1 MGGDHQ
7 CPVCQ
12 ATFTRP
18 QHVARHMRSR
28 MYFFFHSSTN
38 FAPLCHRRVLPP
50 VISISFHDQFT
61 HRSSTDTGDRPY
73 KCQYCGDQFARS
85 DLLSRHVNKCHANE
99 KPPQSA
105 TNGRR
110 KGSASTSRATTSKQ
124 ACDQCVQSSLP
135 CDGCNPCSKCVQ
147 RKSRCTY
154 VKFHRQTAPSGPG
167 HHVPRPASVSSS
179 LGNGR
184 LSMDDFILAPPPMSV
199 PSMDTSSGD
208 PLYTTPF
215 AFNHVYASSA
225 NAVHL
230 PMSLSSDSD
239 IAGRNRVQA
248 ELLRHAGAPMLAN
261 LQGSSALVPELYTD
275 HNQPSNHWLEWGEG
289 TNPGLTAAQTSQP
302 QFASLDEAFSQNQ
315 YAYRPRRNS
324 VDYSDGSSASQ
335 SIPSSATS
343 SNAHLPL
350 SAGDMYQGVSEEFQQ
365 RMLLDPQRR
374 RDSMTS
380 APESHDQQSD
390 QHSRVGEGGFSSAFG
405 LMSIDDPNVLAG
417 LSTDGVPFFSNAAM
431 NMRPHSPNATPMPP
445 KALSQQQLRDRGMS
459 LSALPTPGLGRDN
472 DILWRTFIRTPMSGL
487 HPAGSEM
494 PGVMPQSPSSRR
506 RVRVSSLP
514 SSKTP
519 TVERALPG
527 MANGNGEG
535 ARTTLHGNPEDLRSY
550 EAAVNARSASL
561 NLNLPKRRGTRAS
574 PPASVSSGASGT
586 NHRTDTTHSQSNT
599 NFDLNVSRPSSSS
612 SVSSLSQAF
621 MSPHLPPM
629 KGAAPPMNG
638 VSISLPVPRVSSMG
652 SSSTQSGSR
661 ESSVAS
667 DCTGSSESEIFRPAF
682 KRLPSQTLGPVNAKR
697 AQLEKH
703 GAAEK
708 GSIIV
713 NGDRTLPD
721 VPNGGSRRIAAL
733 PGRACQTSDKHS
745 SRNGLSVAR
754 Q

>member
-18 QHVARHMRSR
+18 QHVARHMRS
-28 MYFFFHSSTN
+28 H
-38 FAPLCHRRVLPP
+38 
-50 VISISFHDQFT
+50 
-61 HRSSTDTGDRPY
+61 TGDRPY

-167 HHVPRPASVSSS
+167 HHVPRPASASST

-184 LSMDDFILAPPPMSV
+184 PSMDDFILGPPPVSV

-208 PLYTTPF
+208 SLYPTPF
-215 AFNHVYASSA
+215 SFNHVYASSA

-248 ELLRHAGAPMLAN
+248 EFLHHTGAPMLSN
-261 LQGSSALVPELYTD
+261 PQGSSALLPELYTD
-275 HNQPSNHWLEWGEG
+275 HNQPSNHWLGWGES
-289 TNPGLTAAQTSQP
+289 THSGLTTVQTSQP
-302 QFASLDEAFSQNQ
+302 QFTSLNEAFSQNL
-315 YAYRPRRNS
+315 YGADDSDNFSSEMFTGPFIGLAYRPRRDS
-324 VDYSDGSSASQ
+324 VGYSDGSSASQ
-335 SIPSSATS
+335 SVPSSATS
-343 SNAHLPL
+343 SNVHLPL
-350 SAGDMYQGVSEEFQQ
+350 SAGDMYQDTSEDFQQ
-365 RMLLDPQRR
+365 RMLLEPQRR
-374 RDSMTS
+374 RDSMSSTS
-380 APESHDQQSD
+380 VPESHDQQSD

-459 LSALPTPGLGRDN
+459 LSALPTPGLGRDS
-472 DILWRTFIRTPMSGL
+472 DTLWRAFMRTPMSGP
-487 HPAGSEM
+487 HPASSEA
-494 PGVMPQSPSSRR
+494 PGAMPQSPSSRR

-519 TVERALPG
+519 TVERVLPG
-527 MANGNGEG
+527 MTNGNGEG
-535 ARTTLHGNPEDLRSY
+535 VRMTLHGNPEDLRSY

-561 NLNLPKRRGTRAS
+561 NLNLPKRR
-574 PPASVSSGASGT
+574 
-586 NHRTDTTHSQSNT
+586 DTIHLQSNT
-599 NFDLNVSRPSSSS
+599 DFNLNASRPSSSS
-612 SVSSLSQAF
+612 SASSLSQ
-621 MSPHLPPM
+621 
-629 KGAAPPMNG
+629 
-638 VSISLPVPRVSSMG
+638 
-652 SSSTQSGSR
+652 
-661 ESSVAS
+661 
-667 DCTGSSESEIFRPAF
+667 
-682 KRLPSQTLGPVNAKR
+682 
-697 AQLEKH
+697 
-703 GAAEK
+703 
-708 GSIIV
+708 
-713 NGDRTLPD
+713 
-721 VPNGGSRRIAAL
+721 
-733 PGRACQTSDKHS
+733 
-745 SRNGLSVAR
+745 
-754 Q
+754 

>member
-18 QHVARHMRSR
+18 QHVARHMRS
-28 MYFFFHSSTN
+28 H
-38 FAPLCHRRVLPP
+38 
-50 VISISFHDQFT
+50 
-61 HRSSTDTGDRPY
+61 TGDRPY

-99 KPPQSA
+99 KPPQTA

-167 HHVPRPASVSSS
+167 HHVPRPTSLVSS

-184 LSMDDFILAPPPMSV
+184 LSMDDFILGPSPLSV
-199 PSMDTSSGD
+199 PSMDPSSGD

-215 AFNHVYASSA
+215 SFNHVYASSA

-230 PMSLSSDSD
+230 PMSLSSDSE
-239 IAGRNRVQA
+239 ISGRSRAQA

-261 LQGSSALVPELYTD
+261 PQGSPALLPELYTD
-275 HNQPSNHWLEWGEG
+275 HNQPSNNWLGWGES
-289 TNPGLTAAQTSQP
+289 TNPGLTTAQTGQP
-302 QFASLDEAFSQNQ
+302 QFASLDEAFSQNH
-315 YAYRPRRNS
+315 YGADGSDNFNSEMFTGPFIGLAYRPRRDS
-324 VDYSDGSSASQ
+324 VDYSDGSSTSQ

-343 SNAHLPL
+343 SNVHLPL
-350 SAGDMYQGVSEEFQQ
+350 SAGDMYQGASEDFQQ

-374 RDSMTS
+374 RDSVSSTS
-380 APESHDQQSD
+380 APESHDQQPD
-390 QHSRVGEGGFSSAFG
+390 EHSGVGEGGFSSAFG

-431 NMRPHSPNATPMPP
+431 NMRPHSPNVTPMPP

-472 DILWRTFIRTPMSGL
+472 DFMWRAFIRTPMSG
-487 HPAGSEM
+487 PQPVGPET
-494 PGVMPQSPSSRR
+494 PGTMPQSPSSRR

-519 TVERALPG
+519 TAERALPG
-527 MANGNGEG
+527 VANGNGEG
-535 ARTTLHGNPEDLRSY
+535 ARMTPQGNPEDLRSY
-550 EAAVNARSASL
+550 EAAVNARNASL
-561 NLNLPKRRGTRAS
+561 NLNLPKRRGTRAN
-574 PPASVSSGASGT
+574 PPASVSSGACGT
-586 NHRTDTTHSQSNT
+586 NCRTDTTRLHPNVD
-599 NFDLNVSRPSSSS
+599 FDLNASRPSSSS
-612 SVSSLSQAF
+612 STSSLSQAF

-661 ESSVAS
+661 DGSRESSVAS
-667 DCTGSSESEIFRPAF
+667 DCTGSSEGEIFRPAF
-682 KRLPSQTLGPVNAKR
+682 KRLPSQTLGPANAKR
-697 AQLEKH
+697 AQFEKN
-703 GAAEK
+703 GVADK

-713 NGDRTLPD
+713 NGDRSLLG
-721 VPNGGSRRIAAL
+721 VPNGSPRHTAAL
-733 PGRACQTSDKHS
+733 PGRACQMSDKRLY
-745 SRNGLSVAR
+745 RNGLSVPR

>member
-18 QHVARHMRSR
+18 QHVARHMRS
-28 MYFFFHSSTN
+28 H
-38 FAPLCHRRVLPP
+38 
-50 VISISFHDQFT
+50 
-61 HRSSTDTGDRPY
+61 TGDRPY

-179 LGNGR
+179 LGSGR
-184 LSMDDFILAPPPMSV
+184 LSMDDFILGPPPVSV

-215 AFNHVYASSA
+215 SFNHVYASSA
-225 NAVHL
+225 NALHL

-239 IAGRNRVQA
+239 MAGRTRVQA
-248 ELLRHAGAPMLAN
+248 DLLRHAGAPMLAN
-261 LQGSSALVPELYTD
+261 PQGSPALVPELYTD
-275 HNQPSNHWLEWGEG
+275 HNQSPTHWLGWGESANP
-289 TNPGLTAAQTSQP
+289 NPGMSVAQTSQP

-315 YAYRPRRNS
+315 YAYRPRRSS
-324 VDYSDGSSASQ
+324 VDYSDGSSASH

-350 SAGDMYQGVSEEFQQ
+350 SAGDMYQGASEDFQQ
-365 RMLLDPQRR
+365 RMLLEPQRR

-380 APESHDQQSD
+380 PSAPESHDQQQSD
-390 QHSRVGEGGFSSAFG
+390 QQSRVGEGGFSSAFG

-417 LSTDGVPFFSNAAM
+417 LSTDCVPFFSNAAM

-459 LSALPTPGLGRDN
+459 LSALPTPGLGRDADN
-472 DILWRTFIRTPMSGL
+472 LWKQYMRTPMSGP
-487 HPAGSEM
+487 HPASSEA
-494 PGVMPQSPSSRR
+494 PGTMPQSPSSRR

-519 TVERALPG
+519 TAERALPG

-535 ARTTLHGNPEDLRSY
+535 ARMTLHGNPEDLRSY
-550 EAAVNARSASL
+550 EAAVNARNASL

-574 PPASVSSGASGT
+574 PPASVPSGARGT
-586 NHRTDTTHSQSNT
+586 NRRTDTTHSQSNA

-612 SVSSLSQAF
+612 SASSLSQAF

-661 ESSVAS
+661 DGSRESSVAS
-667 DCTGSSESEIFRPAF
+667 DCTGSSEGEMFRPAF
-682 KRLPSQTLGPVNAKR
+682 KRLPSQTLGPANAKR
-697 AQLEKH
+697 AQFEKN
-703 GAAEK
+703 GVGEK
-708 GSIIV
+708 GSV
-713 NGDRTLPD
+713 LTNGLG
-721 VPNGGSRRIAAL
+721 VPNGGSRHIAAL
-733 PGRACQTSDKHS
+733 PGRACTSDKHA
-745 SRNGLSVAR
+745 SRNGLNMRRA
-754 Q
+754 

>member
-18 QHVARHMRSR
+18 QHVARHMRS
-28 MYFFFHSSTN
+28 H
-38 FAPLCHRRVLPP
+38 
-50 VISISFHDQFT
+50 
-61 HRSSTDTGDRPY
+61 TGDRPY

-179 LGNGR
+179 LGSGR
-184 LSMDDFILAPPPMSV
+184 LSMDDFILGPPPVSV

-215 AFNHVYASSA
+215 SFNHVYASSA
-225 NAVHL
+225 NALHL

-239 IAGRNRVQA
+239 MAGRTRVQA
-248 ELLRHAGAPMLAN
+248 DLLRHAGAPMLAN
-261 LQGSSALVPELYTD
+261 PQGSPALVPELYTD
-275 HNQPSNHWLEWGEG
+275 HNQSPTHWLGWGESANP
-289 TNPGLTAAQTSQP
+289 NPGMSVAQTSQP

-315 YAYRPRRNS
+315 YGADGLDTLSSEMFTGSFIGLAYRPRRSS
-324 VDYSDGSSASQ
+324 VDYSDGSSASH

-350 SAGDMYQGVSEEFQQ
+350 SAGDMYQGASEDFQQ
-365 RMLLDPQRR
+365 RMLLEPQRR

-380 APESHDQQSD
+380 PSAPESHDQQQSD
-390 QHSRVGEGGFSSAFG
+390 QQSRVGEGGFSSAFG

-417 LSTDGVPFFSNAAM
+417 LSTDCVPFFSNAAM

-459 LSALPTPGLGRDN
+459 LSALPTPGLGRDADN
-472 DILWRTFIRTPMSGL
+472 LWKQYMRTPMSGP
-487 HPAGSEM
+487 HPASSEA
-494 PGVMPQSPSSRR
+494 PGIMPQSPSSRR

-519 TVERALPG
+519 TAERALPG

-535 ARTTLHGNPEDLRSY
+535 ARMTLHGNPEDLRSY
-550 EAAVNARSASL
+550 EAAVNARNASL

-574 PPASVSSGASGT
+574 PPASVPSGARGT
-586 NHRTDTTHSQSNT
+586 NRRTDTTHSQSNA
-599 NFDLNVSRPSSSS
+599 NFDLNMSRPSSSS
-612 SVSSLSQAF
+612 SASSLSQAF

-661 ESSVAS
+661 DGSRESSVAS
-667 DCTGSSESEIFRPAF
+667 DCTGSSEGEMFRPAF
-682 KRLPSQTLGPVNAKR
+682 KRLPSQTLGPANAKR
-697 AQLEKH
+697 AQFEKN
-703 GAAEK
+703 GVGEK
-708 GSIIV
+708 GSVIT
-713 NGDRTLPD
+713 NGLG
-721 VPNGGSRRIAAL
+721 VPNGGSRHIAAL
-733 PGRACQTSDKHS
+733 PGRACTSDKHA
-745 SRNGLSVAR
+745 SRNGLNMRRA
-754 Q
+754 

>member
-1 MGGDHQ
+1 
-7 CPVCQ
+7 
-12 ATFTRP
+12 
-18 QHVARHMRSR
+18 
-28 MYFFFHSSTN
+28 
-38 FAPLCHRRVLPP
+38 
-50 VISISFHDQFT
+50 
-61 HRSSTDTGDRPY
+61 
-73 KCQYCGDQFARS
+73 
-85 DLLSRHVNKCHANE
+85 
-99 KPPQSA
+99 
-105 TNGRR
+105 
-110 KGSASTSRATTSKQ
+110 
-124 ACDQCVQSSLP
+124 
-135 CDGCNPCSKCVQ
+135 
-147 RKSRCTY
+147 
-154 VKFHRQTAPSGPG
+154 
-167 HHVPRPASVSSS
+167 
-179 LGNGR
+179 
-184 LSMDDFILAPPPMSV
+184 MDDFILGPPPVSV

-215 AFNHVYASSA
+215 SFNHVYASSA
-225 NAVHL
+225 NPIHL

-261 LQGSSALVPELYTD
+261 PQGSPALVPELYTD
-275 HNQPSNHWLEWGEG
+275 HNQTSNHWLGWGES
-289 TNPGLTAAQTSQP
+289 TNPGLTVAQTSQP

-315 YAYRPRRNS
+315 YGADGLDNLSSEMFTGSFIGLAYRPRRSS

-350 SAGDMYQGVSEEFQQ
+350 SAGDMYQGASEDFQQ

-380 APESHDQQSD
+380 PSAPESHDQQSD
-390 QHSRVGEGGFSSAFG
+390 QQSRVGEGGFSSAFG

-417 LSTDGVPFFSNAAM
+417 LSTDCVPFFSNAAM

-459 LSALPTPGLGRDN
+459 LSALPTPGLGRDG
-472 DILWRTFIRTPMSGL
+472 DILWRTYMRTPMSGP
-487 HPAGSEM
+487 HPAGSEA
-494 PGVMPQSPSSRR
+494 PGAMPQSPSSRR

-535 ARTTLHGNPEDLRSY
+535 ARMTLNGNPEDLRSY
-550 EAAVNARSASL
+550 EAAVNARNASL

-574 PPASVSSGASGT
+574 PPASISSGARDT
-586 NHRTDTTHSQSNT
+586 NRRTDTTHSQLNG

-612 SVSSLSQAF
+612 SASSLSQAF
-621 MSPHLPPM
+621 MSPHLSSM

-638 VSISLPVPRVSSMG
+638 SISLPVPRVSSMG
-652 SSSTQSGSR
+652 SSSTHSGSRDGSR

-667 DCTGSSESEIFRPAF
+667 DCTGSSEGEIFRPAF
-682 KRLPSQTLGPVNAKR
+682 KRLPSQTLGPANAKR
-697 AQLEKH
+697 TQFEKN
-703 GAAEK
+703 GVTEK
-708 GSIIV
+708 GSIV
-713 NGDRTLPD
+713 NGDRTLLGA
-721 VPNGGSRRIAAL
+721 PNGGLRHIAAL

-745 SRNGLSVAR
+745 SRNGLNVPRS
-754 Q
+754 

>member
-18 QHVARHMRSR
+18 QHVARHMRS
-28 MYFFFHSSTN
+28 H
-38 FAPLCHRRVLPP
+38 
-50 VISISFHDQFT
+50 
-61 HRSSTDTGDRPY
+61 TGDRPY

-110 KGSASTSRATTSKQ
+110 KGSASASRATTSKQ

-135 CDGCNPCSKCVQ
+135 CDGSNPCSKCVQ

-167 HHVPRPASVSSS
+167 HHNPRPASSSSS
-179 LGNGR
+179 LGNAR
-184 LSMDDFILAPPPMSV
+184 LAVDDFILGPPPVSV

-215 AFNHVYASSA
+215 SFNHVYAPSA
-225 NAVHL
+225 NSVHL
-230 PMSLSSDSD
+230 PMSLPSDAD
-239 IAGRNRVQA
+239 IAGRGRVQA
-248 ELLRHAGAPMLAN
+248 ELLRQAGASILVNP
-261 LQGSSALVPELYTD
+261 QGSSGLVPGLYAD
-275 HNQPSNHWLEWGEG
+275 PNQSSTHWIGWGES
-289 TNPGLTAAQTSQP
+289 NPGLTAAQTSP
-302 QFASLDEAFSQNQ
+302 HQFGSLDEAFSHNQ
-315 YAYRPRRNS
+315 YGADGLDDFSSEMFTGSFIGSAYRPRRGS
-324 VDYSDGSSASQ
+324 IDYSDGSSASQ

-350 SAGDMYQGVSEEFQQ
+350 SAGDIYQGVSEDFQQ

-374 RDSMTS
+374 RDSISSPS
-380 APESHDQQSD
+380 ATEFHGQQSD

-431 NMRPHSPNATPMPP
+431 NMRPHSPNATPMP
-445 KALSQQQLRDRGMS
+445 KALSQQQHRDRGMS
-459 LSALPTPGLGRDN
+459 LSALPTPGIGRDAG
-472 DILWRTFIRTPMSGL
+472 DLLWRTFMRTPMSGP
-487 HPAGSEM
+487 HPAGSEA
-494 PGVMPQSPSSRR
+494 PAGTIPQSPSPRR
-506 RVRVSSLP
+506 RPRVSSLP

-519 TVERALPG
+519 TVERPLPG
-527 MANGNGEG
+527 MANGHAEATNGV
-535 ARTTLHGNPEDLRSY
+535 RMTPHGNLDDLRSY
-550 EAAVNARSASL
+550 EAAVNSRHATL
-561 NLNLPKRRGTRAS
+561 NLNLPKRRGTRPS
-574 PPASVSSGASGT
+574 PPASVSSGARGT
-586 NHRTDTTHSQSNT
+586 NRHADTTHSQLNA
-599 NFDLNVSRPSSSS
+599 NFDFNVSRPSSSS

-621 MSPHLPPM
+621 MPPHSPPM

-661 ESSVAS
+661 ESSVTS
-667 DCTGSSESEIFRPAF
+667 DCTGSSEGEMFRPAF
-682 KRLPSQTLGPVNAKR
+682 KRLPSQTLGPANAKR
-697 AQLEKH
+697 AQLEKV
-703 GAAEK
+703 AVAEK
-708 GSIIV
+708 GSMMM
-713 NGDRTLPD
+713 NGDRALLG
-721 VPNGGSRRIAAL
+721 VPNAGSRHIAVL
-733 PGRACQTSDKHS
+733 PERARQTSNNHS
-745 SRNGLSVAR
+745 SRGGVNVPR

>member
-18 QHVARHMRSR
+18 QHVARHMRS
-28 MYFFFHSSTN
+28 H
-38 FAPLCHRRVLPP
+38 
-50 VISISFHDQFT
+50 
-61 HRSSTDTGDRPY
+61 TGDRPY

-167 HHVPRPASVSSS
+167 HHVPRPASVSS

-184 LSMDDFILAPPPMSV
+184 LSMDDFILGPPPVSV

-208 PLYTTPF
+208 PLYPTPF
-215 AFNHVYASSA
+215 SFNHGFASSA

-230 PMSLSSDSD
+230 PMSISSDSD

-261 LQGSSALVPELYTD
+261 PQGSSVL
-275 HNQPSNHWLEWGEG
+275 S
-289 TNPGLTAAQTSQP
+289 TNPGLSVAQTSPP

-315 YAYRPRRNS
+315 YGADGLDDFSSEMFTGSFIGSAYRPRRGS

-343 SNAHLPL
+343 SNVHLPL
-350 SAGDMYQGVSEEFQQ
+350 SAGDMYQGASEDFQQ

-374 RDSMTS
+374 RDSMSSPS
-380 APESHDQQSD
+380 APESHDQQPE
-390 QHSRVGEGGFSSAFG
+390 HSRGGEGGFSSAFG

-459 LSALPTPGLGRDN
+459 LSALPTPGLGRDS
-472 DILWRTFIRTPMSGL
+472 DILWKTFMRTPMSG
-487 HPAGSEM
+487 PNSEA
-494 PGVMPQSPSSRR
+494 PGAMPQSPSPRR

-527 MANGNGEG
+527 MTNGHAEG
-535 ARTTLHGNPEDLRSY
+535 MRSTLHGNPEDLRSY
-550 EAAVNARSASL
+550 EAAVNARNASL
-561 NLNLPKRRGTRAS
+561 NLNLPKRRGTRPS
-574 PPASVSSGASGT
+574 PPATVSSGARGT
-586 NHRTDTTHSQSNT
+586 NCRTDTTHSQLNA

-612 SVSSLSQAF
+612 SASSLSHAF
-621 MSPHLPPM
+621 VSPHLPPV

-638 VSISLPVPRVSSMG
+638 MSISLPVPRVSSMG

-661 ESSVAS
+661 DGSRESSVAS
-667 DCTGSSESEIFRPAF
+667 DCTGSSENEMFRPAF
-682 KRLPSQTLGPVNAKR
+682 KRLPSQTLGPANAKR
-697 AQLEKH
+697 AQLEKN
-703 GAAEK
+703 AVAEK
-708 GSIIV
+708 GAFIV
-713 NGDRTLPD
+713 NGDRTLLG
-721 VPNGGSRRIAAL
+721 VPNAVSQRHVAAL
-733 PGRACQTSDKHS
+733 PERARHTSDKHS
-745 SRNGLSVAR
+745 SRVGLNAPR
-754 Q
+754 H

>member
-18 QHVARHMRSR
+18 QHVARHMRS
-28 MYFFFHSSTN
+28 H
-38 FAPLCHRRVLPP
+38 
-50 VISISFHDQFT
+50 
-61 HRSSTDTGDRPY
+61 TGDRPY

-208 PLYTTPF
+208 QLYTTPF
-215 AFNHVYASSA
+215 SFNHVYASSA

-289 TNPGLTAAQTSQP
+289 TNSGLTAAQTSQP

-315 YAYRPRRNS
+315 YGADDLDNFSSEMFTGSFIGLAYRPRRNS

-350 SAGDMYQGVSEEFQQ
+350 SAGDMYQGVSEDFQQ

-374 RDSMTS
+374 RDSMTSPS

-459 LSALPTPGLGRDN
+459 LSALPTPGLGRDS
-472 DILWRTFIRTPMSGL
+472 DFLWRTYMRTPMSGP
-487 HPAGSEM
+487 HPVASEM

-535 ARTTLHGNPEDLRSY
+535 VRMTLQGNPEDLRSY
-550 EAAVNARSASL
+550 EAAVNARNARNASL

-574 PPASVSSGASGT
+574 PPASVSSGARGT
-586 NHRTDTTHSQSNT
+586 NRRTDTTHSQSNT

-612 SVSSLSQAF
+612 SASSLSQAF

-682 KRLPSQTLGPVNAKR
+682 KRLPSQTLGPANAKR
-697 AQLEKH
+697 AQLEKN
-703 GAAEK
+703 GVSEK

-713 NGDRTLPD
+713 NGDRT
-721 VPNGGSRRIAAL
+721 NGGSRRIAAL

>member
-7 CPVCQ
+7 CTVCQ

-18 QHVARHMRSR
+18 QHVARHMRS
-28 MYFFFHSSTN
+28 H
-38 FAPLCHRRVLPP
+38 
-50 VISISFHDQFT
+50 
-61 HRSSTDTGDRPY
+61 TGDRPY

-179 LGNGR
+179 LGSGR
-184 LSMDDFILAPPPMSV
+184 LSMDDFILGPPPVSV

-215 AFNHVYASSA
+215 SFNHVYATSA

-248 ELLRHAGAPMLAN
+248 ELLRHTGAPMLAN
-261 LQGSSALVPELYTD
+261 PQGSSALVPELYTD
-275 HNQPSNHWLEWGEG
+275 HNQSSNNWLGWGES
-289 TNPGLTAAQTSQP
+289 TNPGLTVAQTSPP

-315 YAYRPRRNS
+315 YGADGSDNFSSEMFTGSFIGLAYRPRRGS

-343 SNAHLPL
+343 SNVHLPL
-350 SAGDMYQGVSEEFQQ
+350 PAGDMYQGASEDFQQ
-365 RMLLDPQRR
+365 RMLLDPQHR
-374 RDSMTS
+374 RDSMS
-380 APESHDQQSD
+380 SPSVPESHDQQSN

-417 LSTDGVPFFSNAAM
+417 LSTDGVPFFSSAAM

-459 LSALPTPGLGRDN
+459 LSALPTPGLEV
-472 DILWRTFIRTPMSGL
+472 PC
-487 HPAGSEM
+487 A
-494 PGVMPQSPSSRR
+494 MPQSPSPRR

-519 TVERALPG
+519 TVERAPPG
-527 MANGNGEG
+527 MANGHGEG
-535 ARTTLHGNPEDLRSY
+535 GRMTLHGNPEDLRSY
-550 EAAVNARSASL
+550 EAATL
-561 NLNLPKRRGTRAS
+561 
-574 PPASVSSGASGT
+574 
-586 NHRTDTTHSQSNT
+586 THSQSNV

-612 SVSSLSQAF
+612 SASSLSQAF
-621 MSPHLPPM
+621 
-629 KGAAPPMNG
+629 
-638 VSISLPVPRVSSMG
+638 IMG

-661 ESSVAS
+661 DGSRESSVAS
-667 DCTGSSESEIFRPAF
+667 DYTGSSENEMFRPAF
-682 KRLPSQTLGPVNAKR
+682 KRLPSQTLGPANAKR
-697 AQLEKH
+697 AQLEKN
-703 GAAEK
+703 AVVEK

-713 NGDRTLPD
+713 NGNRTLLG
-721 VPNGGSRRIAAL
+721 VANGGSRHVAAL
-733 PGRACQTSDKHS
+733 PERARQTSDKHS
-745 SRNGLSVAR
+745 SRSGLNVPR

>member
-18 QHVARHMRSR
+18 QHVARHMRS
-28 MYFFFHSSTN
+28 H
-38 FAPLCHRRVLPP
+38 
-50 VISISFHDQFT
+50 
-61 HRSSTDTGDRPY
+61 TGDRPY

-99 KPPQSA
+99 KPPQTA

-135 CDGCNPCSKCVQ
+135 CDGCNPCSKCSQ
-147 RKSRCTY
+147 RKGRCTY

-167 HHVPRPASVSSS
+167 HHVPRPASLSSS

-184 LSMDDFILAPPPMSV
+184 LSMDDFILGPSPVSV
-199 PSMDTSSGD
+199 PSMETSSGD

-215 AFNHVYASSA
+215 SFNHVYASSA
-225 NAVHL
+225 NPVHL
-230 PMSLSSDSD
+230 PMSLSSDSE
-239 IAGRNRVQA
+239 IAGRNRAQA
-248 ELLRHAGAPMLAN
+248 DLLRHAGAPMLAN
-261 LQGSSALVPELYTD
+261 SQGSPALLPELYTD
-275 HNQPSNHWLEWGEG
+275 HNQPSNNWLGWGES
-289 TNPGLTAAQTSQP
+289 TNPGLTAIQTSQP

-315 YAYRPRRNS
+315 YAYRPRRDS

-335 SIPSSATS
+335 SMPSSATS
-343 SNAHLPL
+343 SNVHLPL
-350 SAGDMYQGVSEEFQQ
+350 SAGDMYQGVSEDFQQ

-374 RDSMTS
+374 RDSMSSTS

-390 QHSRVGEGGFSSAFG
+390 EHSRVGEGGFSSAFG

-431 NMRPHSPNATPMPP
+431 NMRPHSPNVTPMPP

-459 LSALPTPGLGRDN
+459 LSALPTPGLGRD
-472 DILWRTFIRTPMSGL
+472 DFMWKAFIRTPMSGPQL
-487 HPAGSEM
+487 AGSEA
-494 PGVMPQSPSSRR
+494 PATIPQSPSSRR

-550 EAAVNARSASL
+550 EAAVNARNASL
-561 NLNLPKRRGTRAS
+561 NLNLPKRRGTRAN
-574 PPASVSSGASGT
+574 PPASVSSGARGT
-586 NHRTDTTHSQSNT
+586 NRRTDTTHSQLNIG
-599 NFDLNVSRPSSSS
+599 FDLNASRPSSSS
-612 SVSSLSQAF
+612 SASSLSQAF
-621 MSPHLPPM
+621 MSHLPPM

-661 ESSVAS
+661 DGSRESSVAS
-667 DCTGSSESEIFRPAF
+667 DCTGSSEGEMFRPAF
-682 KRLPSQTLGPVNAKR
+682 KRLPSQTLGPANAKR
-697 AQLEKH
+697 AQFEKN
-703 GAAEK
+703 GVAEK
-708 GSIIV
+708 ESIIV
-713 NGDRTLPD
+713 NGDRTMLG
-721 VPNGGSRRIAAL
+721 VSNGGSRHVTVL
-733 PGRACQTSDKHS
+733 PGRARQSSEKHS
-745 SRNGLSVAR
+745 SRNGLNVPR

>member
-18 QHVARHMRSR
+18 QHVARHMRS
-28 MYFFFHSSTN
+28 H
-38 FAPLCHRRVLPP
+38 
-50 VISISFHDQFT
+50 
-61 HRSSTDTGDRPY
+61 TGDRPY

-179 LGNGR
+179 LGSGR
-184 LSMDDFILAPPPMSV
+184 LSMDDFILGPPPVSV

-215 AFNHVYASSA
+215 SFNHVYASSA
-225 NAVHL
+225 NALHL

-239 IAGRNRVQA
+239 MAGRTRVQA
-248 ELLRHAGAPMLAN
+248 DLLRHAGAPMLAN
-261 LQGSSALVPELYTD
+261 PQGSPALVPELYTD
-275 HNQPSNHWLEWGEG
+275 HNQSPTHWLGWGESANP
-289 TNPGLTAAQTSQP
+289 NPGMSVAQTSQP

-315 YAYRPRRNS
+315 YAYRPRRSS
-324 VDYSDGSSASQ
+324 VDYSDGSSASH

-350 SAGDMYQGVSEEFQQ
+350 SAGDMYQGASEDFQQ
-365 RMLLDPQRR
+365 RMLLEPQRR

-380 APESHDQQSD
+380 PSVPESHDQQQSD
-390 QHSRVGEGGFSSAFG
+390 QQSRVAEGGFSSAFG

-417 LSTDGVPFFSNAAM
+417 LSTDCVPFFSNAAM

-459 LSALPTPGLGRDN
+459 LSALPTPGLGRDADN
-472 DILWRTFIRTPMSGL
+472 LWKQYMRTPMSGP
-487 HPAGSEM
+487 HPASSEA
-494 PGVMPQSPSSRR
+494 PGTMPQSPSSRR

-519 TVERALPG
+519 TAERALPG

-535 ARTTLHGNPEDLRSY
+535 ARMTLHGNPEDLRSY
-550 EAAVNARSASL
+550 EAAVNARNASL

-574 PPASVSSGASGT
+574 PPASVPSGARGT
-586 NHRTDTTHSQSNT
+586 NRRTDTTHSQSNA

-612 SVSSLSQAF
+612 SASSLSQAF

-661 ESSVAS
+661 DGSRESSVAS
-667 DCTGSSESEIFRPAF
+667 DCTGSSEGEMFRPAF
-682 KRLPSQTLGPVNAKR
+682 KRLPSQTLGPANAKR
-697 AQLEKH
+697 AQFEKN
-703 GAAEK
+703 GVGEK
-708 GSIIV
+708 GSVIT
-713 NGDRTLPD
+713 NGLG
-721 VPNGGSRRIAAL
+721 VPNGGSRHIAAL
-733 PGRACQTSDKHS
+733 PGRACTSDKHA
-745 SRNGLSVAR
+745 SRNGLNMRRA
-754 Q
+754 

>member
-18 QHVARHMRSR
+18 QHVARHMRS
-28 MYFFFHSSTN
+28 H
-38 FAPLCHRRVLPP
+38 
-50 VISISFHDQFT
+50 
-61 HRSSTDTGDRPY
+61 TGDRPY

-99 KPPQSA
+99 KPPQTA

-135 CDGCNPCSKCVQ
+135 CDGCNPCSKCSQ
-147 RKSRCTY
+147 RKGRCTY

-167 HHVPRPASVSSS
+167 HHVPRPASLSSS
-179 LGNGR
+179 LGTGR
-184 LSMDDFILAPPPMSV
+184 LSMDDFILGPSPVSV
-199 PSMDTSSGD
+199 PSMETSSGD

-215 AFNHVYASSA
+215 SFNHVYASSA
-225 NAVHL
+225 NPVHL
-230 PMSLSSDSD
+230 PMSLSSDSE
-239 IAGRNRVQA
+239 IAGRNRAQA
-248 ELLRHAGAPMLAN
+248 DLMRHAGAPMLAN
-261 LQGSSALVPELYTD
+261 PQGSPALLPELYTD
-275 HNQPSNHWLEWGEG
+275 HNQPSNNWLGWGES
-289 TNPGLTAAQTSQP
+289 TNPGLTTIQTSQP

-315 YAYRPRRNS
+315 YAYRPRRDS

-335 SIPSSATS
+335 SMPSSATS
-343 SNAHLPL
+343 SNVHLPL
-350 SAGDMYQGVSEEFQQ
+350 SAGDMYQGVSEDFQQ

-374 RDSMTS
+374 RDSMSSTS

-390 QHSRVGEGGFSSAFG
+390 EHSRVGE
-405 LMSIDDPNVLAG
+405 
-417 LSTDGVPFFSNAAM
+417 DGVPFFSNAAM
-431 NMRPHSPNATPMPP
+431 NMRPHSPNVTPMPP

-459 LSALPTPGLGRDN
+459 LSALPTPGLGRD
-472 DILWRTFIRTPMSGL
+472 DFMWKAFIRTPMSGPQL
-487 HPAGSEM
+487 AGSEV
-494 PGVMPQSPSSRR
+494 PGTMPQSPSSRR

-535 ARTTLHGNPEDLRSY
+535 TRMTLHGNPEDLRSY
-550 EAAVNARSASL
+550 EAAVNARNASL
-561 NLNLPKRRGTRAS
+561 NLNLPKRRGTRGN
-574 PPASVSSGASGT
+574 PPASVSSGARGT
-586 NHRTDTTHSQSNT
+586 NRRTDTTHSQLNIG
-599 NFDLNVSRPSSSS
+599 FDLNASRPSSSS
-612 SVSSLSQAF
+612 SASSLSQAF
-621 MSPHLPPM
+621 MSHLPPM

-661 ESSVAS
+661 DGSRESSVAS
-667 DCTGSSESEIFRPAF
+667 DCTGSSEGEMFRPAF
-682 KRLPSQTLGPVNAKR
+682 KRLPSQTLGPANAKR
-697 AQLEKH
+697 AQFEKN
-703 GAAEK
+703 GVAEK
-708 GSIIV
+708 ESIIV
-713 NGDRTLPD
+713 NGDRTMLG
-721 VPNGGSRRIAAL
+721 VSNGGSRHVTVL
-733 PGRACQTSDKHS
+733 PGRARQSSEKHS
-745 SRNGLSVAR
+745 SRNGFNVQR

>member
-18 QHVARHMRSR
+18 QHVARHMRS
-28 MYFFFHSSTN
+28 H
-38 FAPLCHRRVLPP
+38 
-50 VISISFHDQFT
+50 
-61 HRSSTDTGDRPY
+61 TGDRPY

-179 LGNGR
+179 LGSGR
-184 LSMDDFILAPPPMSV
+184 LSMDDFILGPPPVSV

-215 AFNHVYASSA
+215 SFNHVYASSA
-225 NAVHL
+225 NPLHL

-239 IAGRNRVQA
+239 MAGRTRVQA
-248 ELLRHAGAPMLAN
+248 DLLRHAGAPMLAN
-261 LQGSSALVPELYTD
+261 PQGSPALVPELYTD
-275 HNQPSNHWLEWGEG
+275 HNQPSTHWLGWGESANP
-289 TNPGLTAAQTSQP
+289 NPGMSVAQTSQP

-315 YAYRPRRNS
+315 YAYRPRRSS
-324 VDYSDGSSASQ
+324 VDYSDGSSASH

-350 SAGDMYQGVSEEFQQ
+350 SAGDMYQGASEDFQQ
-365 RMLLDPQRR
+365 RMLLEPQRR

-380 APESHDQQSD
+380 PSAPESHDQQQSD
-390 QHSRVGEGGFSSAFG
+390 QQSRVGEGGFSSAFG

-417 LSTDGVPFFSNAAM
+417 LSTDCVPFFSNAAM

-459 LSALPTPGLGRDN
+459 LSALPTPGLGRDADN
-472 DILWRTFIRTPMSGL
+472 LWKQYMRTPMSGP
-487 HPAGSEM
+487 HPASSEA
-494 PGVMPQSPSSRR
+494 PVIMPQSPSSRR

-519 TVERALPG
+519 TAERALPG

-535 ARTTLHGNPEDLRSY
+535 ARMTLHGNPEDLRSY
-550 EAAVNARSASL
+550 EAAVNARNASL

-574 PPASVSSGASGT
+574 PPASVPSGARGT
-586 NHRTDTTHSQSNT
+586 NRRTDTTHSQSNA

-612 SVSSLSQAF
+612 SASSLSQAF

-661 ESSVAS
+661 DGSRESSVAS
-667 DCTGSSESEIFRPAF
+667 DCTGSSEGEMFRPAF
-682 KRLPSQTLGPVNAKR
+682 KRLPSQTLGPANAKR
-697 AQLEKH
+697 AQFEKN
-703 GAAEK
+703 GVGEK
-708 GSIIV
+708 GSV
-713 NGDRTLPD
+713 LTNGLG
-721 VPNGGSRRIAAL
+721 VPNGGSRHIAAL
-733 PGRACQTSDKHS
+733 PGRACTSDKHA
-745 SRNGLSVAR
+745 SRNGLNMRRA
-754 Q
+754 

>member
-18 QHVARHMRSR
+18 QHVARHMRS
-28 MYFFFHSSTN
+28 H
-38 FAPLCHRRVLPP
+38 
-50 VISISFHDQFT
+50 
-61 HRSSTDTGDRPY
+61 TGDRPY

-99 KPPQSA
+99 KPPQTA

-147 RKSRCTY
+147 RKGRCTY

-167 HHVPRPASVSSS
+167 HHIPRPASVSS

-184 LSMDDFILAPPPMSV
+184 LSVDDFILGPPPVSF
-199 PSMDTSSGD
+199 S
-208 PLYTTPF
+208 
-215 AFNHVYASSA
+215 FNHVYASSA
-225 NAVHL
+225 NPVHL

-239 IAGRNRVQA
+239 IAGRNRVQT

-261 LQGSSALVPELYTD
+261 PQGSSALLPELYTD
-275 HNQPSNHWLEWGEG
+275 HNQPSNHWLGWGES
-289 TNPGLTAAQTSQP
+289 TNR
-302 QFASLDEAFSQNQ
+302 AFSQNQ
-315 YAYRPRRNS
+315 YAYRPRRSS

-343 SNAHLPL
+343 SNVHLPL
-350 SAGDMYQGVSEEFQQ
+350 SSGDMYQDASEDFQQ

-374 RDSMTS
+374 RDSMSSAS

-459 LSALPTPGLGRDN
+459 LSALPTPGLGRDS
-472 DILWRTFIRTPMSGL
+472 DTLWRAFIRTPMSGP
-487 HPAGSEM
+487 HPAGSEV
-494 PGVMPQSPSSRR
+494 PGAMPQSPSSRR

-519 TVERALPG
+519 TAERALPG
-527 MANGNGEG
+527 ITNGNGEG
-535 ARTTLHGNPEDLRSY
+535 VRMTLHGNPEDLRSY

-561 NLNLPKRRGTRAS
+561 KLNLPKRRGTRAS
-574 PPASVSSGASGT
+574 PPASVSSGARGT
-586 NHRTDTTHSQSNT
+586 NRRTDTTHSQSKT
-599 NFDLNVSRPSSSS
+599 DFDLNVSRPSSSS
-612 SVSSLSQAF
+612 SASSLSQAF
-621 MSPHLPPM
+621 MPPHLPPM

-661 ESSVAS
+661 NGSRESSVAS
-667 DCTGSSESEIFRPAF
+667 DCTGSSEGEIFRPAF
-682 KRLPSQTLGPVNAKR
+682 KRLPSQTLGPANAKR
-697 AQLEKH
+697 AQFEKN
-703 GAAEK
+703 GVAEK

-713 NGDRTLPD
+713 NGDRTLLS
-721 VPNGGSRRIAAL
+721 VPNGGSRHIAAL
-733 PGRACQTSDKHS
+733 PGRACQTSDKHA
-745 SRNGLSVAR
+745 SRNGLNVPR